1 MKTKLPNIIESVE
14 EAKGFLTELYNNGE
28 GFNPE
33 DGALN
38 IEFEY
43 DDGTVKPTWN
53 ECLQLDRL
61 MDMCEKY
68 LDTCEFL
75 LELFNDEVFG
85 NSNEIINKYYG
96 AQ

>member
-1 MKTKLPNIIESVE
+1 MKTKLPNTIESVE
-14 EAKGFLTELYNNGE
+14 EAKSFLTELYNNGE

-43 DDGTVKPTWN
+43 NDNTAKPTWS

-61 MDMCEKY
+61 MDMCELY

-75 LELFNDEVFG
+75 LELFNNELFG
-85 NSNEIINKYYG
+85 EENEIIKEHYDN
-96 AQ
+96 